1 MANTRTGR
9 ERTAAAVAAN
19 RRRRQDRI
27 AAELR
32 DAGWYVLSPEDAEWR
47 RRIDAEISD
56 RALEPAGPRRVEFR
70 AAECA
75 GQLALAPT
83 RT

>member
-32 DAGWYVLSPEDAEWR
+32 AAGWYVLEPEAAAR
-47 RRIDAEISD
+47 
-56 RALEPAGPRRVEFR
+56 PAPAAVRRVEFS
-70 AAECA
+70 AAPLEVA
-75 GQLALAPT
+75 GQLAL